1 MNTDLSKVFIDIAKE
16 LNIPE
21 NVIQDPLK
29 ILNSNFFFRLQ
40 DIKRID
46 NETWTKLN
54 LPLNLYFILQDK
66 IKLYENNSITI
77 SNPQTNIQTQTENIQ
92 STQSQKPSVQ
102 LQSTIVSNLKSTN
115 SIQQELENIVEA
127 IMIEAKVQSEITSTL
142 KILFTIIENIVKSP
156 LDESLRKINIAS
168 KSFLSRISPYK
179 STLRLLSLSG
189 FEYKETSDGKF
200 WIFEGKYE
208 ILKEVMNTFALI
220 LKKKNIVK
228 SDFNPYSTYISS
240 VSTESTS
247 NHSNTKEISKGIPE
261 WDKLLRQLKETR
273 QKIIENSKECNR
285 NIQIFNTN
293 TKSNQ
298 SVNKEMTIFE
308 MNPSEIE
315 EYDFLLYAKN
325 ILKESRDDKFKI
337 RSRIEFER
345 LSEEKVY
352 TYSVIKLKFKNE
364 FILQAC
370 FAFQEKIKSIY
381 DLLYEHLDLNLFGDN
396 IKEMT
401 ILSAYPNKK
410 YTNLSK
416 SIYEEGLYPNV
427 LLYVN
432 LNFKDGILKEIFN
445 KNSIEKYGDEGL

>member
-1 MNTDLSKVFIDIAKE
+1 MNTDLSKVFIDIGKE

-21 NVIQDPLK
+21 NIIQDPLK

-54 LPLNLYFILQDK
+54 LPLNLYFMLQDK
-66 IKLYENNSITI
+66 IKLFENNPITI
-77 SNPQTNIQTQTENIQ
+77 SNPQTNIQTGNIQ
-92 STQSQKPSVQ
+92 STQYQQPIVQ
-102 LQSTIVSNLKSTN
+102 LQSTTPSHLKSTN
-115 SIQQELENIVEA
+115 SIQQELENIIET

-156 LDESLRKINIAS
+156 LDESLRKINTAS
-168 KSFLSRISPYK
+168 KSFLSKISPYK

-200 WIFEGKYE
+200 WVFEGKYE
-208 ILKEVMNTFALI
+208 ILKEVMNSFALI
-220 LKKKNIVK
+220 LKKRNVVK
-228 SDFNPYSTYISS
+228 SEFNPYSTYISS
-240 VSTESTS
+240 ISNTESTA

-298 SVNKEMTIFE
+298 TVNKEMTIFE
-308 MNPSEIE
+308 INPSEIE

-337 RSRIEFER
+337 KSRIEFER

-370 FAFQEKIKSIY
+370 FALQEKIKSIY
-381 DLLYEHLDLNLFGDN
+381 DLLYEHLDLNLVGDN

-401 ILSAYPNKK
+401 IQSAYPNKK
-410 YTNLSK
+410 YVNLNK
-416 SIYEEGLYPNV
+416 SIYEEGLHPNV

-445 KNSIEKYGDEGL
+445 KNSIEKYGS